1 MKNYRNLNSLE
12 NYTHIFSR
20 QPSFQPT
27 DDFTNIL
34 PVPQMNTLP
43 SLFDLLGSSQPEPPM
58 RKSDSRLSEAYTSQ
72 QHVNNNFTPPCNGLP
87 MMTNSCSL
95 LFLNQPVSQEEDQQ
109 AAPAE
114 QLVVMDAQQLESGE
128 NSDNETV

>member
-1 MKNYRNLNSLE
+1 
-12 NYTHIFSR
+12 
-20 QPSFQPT
+20 
-27 DDFTNIL
+27 
-34 PVPQMNTLP
+34 
-43 SLFDLLGSSQPEPPM
+43 M

-72 QHVNNNFTPPCNGLP
+72 QHVNNNFTPPCDGLP